1 MCSNHF
7 ALDERQG
14 TILAR
19 DAICV
24 DSCIITICKSFFNVI
39 LHMFHNKNV
48 NTYTF
53 SFRYCILMQY
63 CSVKIKNNIIIIF
76 NTGNVF
82 SLGPT
87 SIGFYH
93 EIIKLKRQSFKSS
106 MNSDIDTNHL

>member
-1 MCSNHF
+1 MKDKELFSPEMQFVLTHVLLQYVNHK
-7 ALDERQG
+7 D
-14 TILAR
+14 
-19 DAICV
+19 
-24 DSCIITICKSFFNVI
+24 FFNVI

-48 NTYTF
+48 NTYMF

-63 CSVKIKNNIIIIF
+63 CSVKIKNNNIIIF

-87 SIGFYH
+87 SIGFSH